1 MHWKKHQLLCA
12 RWRAV
17 GLDWHNRYNANSF
30 RGRYTFSAFSLPNA
44 MIRKI
49 VLQNFMAHE
58 MTELELGDG
67 LNVLVG
73 PNNIGKSTIAVALKT
88 LARNGNSSFVQRHDA
103 KECSVIVTTS
113 EGHTIQWQKKK
124 SPSYIINGEVKDRL
138 GRGGTPPELDET
150 LRLAPVEF
158 EDKDFEPH
166 FGEQKSPIFLI
177 NRPPS
182 QIAQFFSTTSD
193 AERLVAMQRLHQRK
207 KGDAQSQ
214 LKFLESANE
223 ELTQQSECLEP
234 VPMLANLVDQLEK
247 DLTVISGLDAE
258 INALLVG
265 YLENWKKG
273 SVEASFQKQR
283 LNSLEELQHL
293 PTFYDELP
301 LASFL
306 QQLERVER
314 ECEKTRT
321 MAMELANLP
330 QVPEI
335 HNTEP
340 LEQSCERLEGAYQQ
354 HSFWSMR
361 CNSVAN
367 LATPPKELPET
378 DAANFVQEY
387 VELLHVVEQSQI
399 QIETLAMLPVPPQP
413 LDTDSLPLLLDAMHS
428 HLQASEALLSSQQKL
443 DVESERLDRSLGEWL
458 AANPTC
464 PTCGTGLTLE
474 MVRKR
479 HSHHG
484 DVS

>member
-1 MHWKKHQLLCA
+1 
-12 RWRAV
+12 
-17 GLDWHNRYNANSF
+17 
-30 RGRYTFSAFSLPNA
+30 

-58 MTELELGDG
+58 STELELADG

-103 KECSVIVTTS
+103 KECAVIVTTS

-214 LKFLESANE
+214 LKFLEDANQ
-223 ELTQQSECLEP
+223 ELTKQSECLAP
-234 VPMLANLVDQLEK
+234 VPMLANMVAQLEEDLERISKLDEESAQLLVD
-247 DLTVISGLDAE
+247 
-258 INALLVG
+258 
-265 YLENWKKG
+265 LENWKNS
-273 SVEASFQKQR
+273 SVEASLQNQK
-283 LNSLEELQHL
+283 LNSLEQLRGL
-293 PTFYDELP
+293 PAFHDEKP
-301 LASFL
+301 LATFL
-306 QQLERVER
+306 AQVGTAER
-314 ECEKTRT
+314 EYEQTQRL
-321 MAMELANLP
+321 AMQLSKVIAP
-330 QVPEI
+330 PAM
-335 HNTEP
+335 HPTEP
-340 LEQSCERLEGAYQQ
+340 LEQLHEHLERAYRLQTLGAVR
-354 HSFWSMR
+354 SD
-361 CNSVAN
+361 CLAN
-367 LATPPKELPET
+367 LVEPPEVLPESSL
-378 DAANFVQEY
+378 AHWLNEY
-387 VELLHVVEQSQI
+387 EVLLQNTEHSNAQTIELAGLQTPQQPSDTESLQ
-399 QIETLAMLPVPPQP
+399 MLI
-413 LDTDSLPLLLDAMHS
+413 DAMHS
-428 HLQASEALLSSQQKL
+428 HLQASEALLSSQAKI
-443 DVESERLDRSLGEWL
+443 DEESNRLDRMLAEWL
-458 AANPTC
+458 NANPTC

-474 MVRKR
+474 MMRKK
-479 HSHHG
+479 HFHAGAS
-484 DVS
+484 D

>member
-12 RWRAV
+12 SWRAV
-17 GLDWHNRYNANSF
+17 GPDRHNRYNAKAF
-30 RGRYTFSAFSLPNA
+30 RRRPSFSAFSLPNS

-58 MTELELGDG
+58 STELQLADG

-214 LKFLESANE
+214 LKFLEDANQ
-223 ELTQQSECLEP
+223 ELMQHSEFLAP
-234 VPMLANLVDQLEK
+234 VPLLANMVSQLEEDLERISKLDEESAQLLVD
-247 DLTVISGLDAE
+247 
-258 INALLVG
+258 
-265 YLENWKKG
+265 LENWKKG
-273 SVEASFQKQR
+273 SVEASCQNQK
-283 LNSLEELQHL
+283 LNSLEQLRGL
-293 PTFYDELP
+293 PVFYDEKP
-301 LASFL
+301 LATFL
-306 QQLERVER
+306 WVNEFEVLLQ
-314 ECEKTRT
+314 T
-321 MAMELANLP
+321 A
-330 QVPEI
+330 
-335 HNTEP
+335 
-340 LEQSCERLEGAYQQ
+340 EQSRAQWE
-354 HSFWSMR
+354 
-361 CNSVAN
+361 
-367 LATPPKELPET
+367 ELSGLQIP
-378 DAANFVQEY
+378 
-387 VELLHVVEQSQI
+387 SQPSDTESL
-399 QIETLAMLPVPPQP
+399 QMLI
-413 LDTDSLPLLLDAMHS
+413 DAMHS
-428 HLQASEALLSSQQKL
+428 HLQASEALLSSQAKI
-443 DVESERLDRSLGEWL
+443 DEESNRLDRLLVEWL
-458 AANPTC
+458 KANPTC
-464 PTCGTGLTLE
+464 PTCGTDLTME
-474 MVRKR
+474 MMRR
-479 HSHHG
+479 QHFHAG
-484 DVS
+484 AQD

>member
-17 GLDWHNRYNANSF
+17 GLDRHNRYNANSF
-30 RGRYTFSAFSLPNA
+30 CSRYAFSAFSLPNA

-58 MTELELGDG
+58 STELHLADG

-73 PNNIGKSTIAVALKT
+73 PNNIGKSTIGVALKT

-214 LKFLESANE
+214 LKFLEDANQ
-223 ELTQQSECLEP
+223 ELIQQSEFLAP
-234 VPMLANLVDQLEK
+234 VPMLANMVSQLEE
-247 DLTVISGLDAE
+247 DLEQISRLDAE
-258 INALLVG
+258 STQLLVD
-265 YLENWKKG
+265 LENWKKG
-273 SVEASFQKQR
+273 SVEASFQNQKR
-283 LNSLEELQHL
+283 NSLDPLSTL
-293 PTFYDELP
+293 PAFHDEMP
-301 LASFL
+301 LATFL
-306 QQLERVER
+306 VQMGTAERESEQTQTLATELSKVRLAPAMHATEPLKQLYEHLERVHQQHALGAIR
-314 ECEKTRT
+314 SSCI
-321 MAMELANLP
+321 ANLVEP
-330 QVPEI
+330 PEVLP
-335 HNTEP
+335 E
-340 LEQSCERLEGAYQQ
+340 
-354 HSFWSMR
+354 F
-361 CNSVAN
+361 SVAN
-367 LATPPKELPET
+367 WVKEFE
-378 DAANFVQEY
+378 D
-387 VELLHVVEQSQI
+387 LLQTAEQSRAQREELAGLQI
-399 QIETLAMLPVPPQP
+399 PSQP
-413 LDTDSLPLLLDAMHS
+413 SDTDSLQMLIDAMHS
-428 HLQASEALLSSQQKL
+428 HLQASEALLSSQSKI
-443 DVESERLDRSLGEWL
+443 DEESNRLDRLLADWL
-458 AANPTC
+458 NANPTC
-464 PTCGTGLTLE
+464 PTCGTGLTME
-474 MVRKR
+474 MMRRR
-479 HSHHG
+479 HVHAGESE
-484 DVS
+484 

>member
-1 MHWKKHQLLCA
+1 
-12 RWRAV
+12 
-17 GLDWHNRYNANSF
+17 
-30 RGRYTFSAFSLPNA
+30 

-58 MTELELGDG
+58 STELQLADG

-214 LKFLESANE
+214 LKFLEDANQ
-223 ELTQQSECLEP
+223 ELMQHSEFLAP
-234 VPMLANLVDQLEK
+234 VPLLANMVSQLEEDLERISRLDEESAQLLVD
-247 DLTVISGLDAE
+247 
-258 INALLVG
+258 
-265 YLENWKKG
+265 LENWKKG
-273 SVEASFQKQR
+273 SVEASCQNQK
-283 LNSLEELQHL
+283 LNSLEQLRGL
-293 PTFYDELP
+293 PAFYDEKP
-301 LASFL
+301 LATFL
-306 QQLERVER
+306 AQVETAEL
-314 ECEKTRT
+314 ECEQTQTLTTELSKVIAPP
-321 MAMELANLP
+321 AM
-330 QVPEI
+330 
-335 HNTEP
+335 HRTEP
-340 LEQSCERLEGAYQQ
+340 LEQLYEQLERAHQLHTLGAIR
-354 HSFWSMR
+354 SR
-361 CNSVAN
+361 CIANLVGPPEVLPESSVAHWVN
-367 LATPPKELPET
+367 
-378 DAANFVQEY
+378 EY
-387 VELLHVVEQSQI
+387 EVLLQTAEQSRAQWEELSGLQI
-399 QIETLAMLPVPPQP
+399 PSQPSDTESLQMLI
-413 LDTDSLPLLLDAMHS
+413 DAMHS
-428 HLQASEALLSSQQKL
+428 HLQASEALLSSQAKI
-443 DVESERLDRSLGEWL
+443 DEESNRLDRLLLEWL
-458 AANPTC
+458 KANPTC
-464 PTCGTGLTLE
+464 PTCGTGLTME
-474 MVRKR
+474 MMRR
-479 HSHHG
+479 QHFHAGAS
-484 DVS
+484 D